1 MESKPHQHV
10 SAPYRGSISRS
21 VAGATPAGLSQRL
34 VRSTSAVSLPE
45 QARCYRQISEKTH
58 VGSASSGEVRL
69 HKAVAIG
76 LFPGRSYAFSVM
88 QLVPRG
94 RADILRLADLSHHG
108 IVSRAYLSGVSLK
121 KTPPL
126 PVSIACSN
134 ICRLSESPHASV
146 GKIRVVVAD

>member
-1 MESKPHQHV
+1 M
-10 SAPYRGSISRS
+10 SRS
-21 VAGATPAGLSQRL
+21 VARATPAGLSQRL
-34 VRSTSAVSLPE
+34 FLPLLE
-45 QARCYRQISEKTH
+45 QARCYRQISEKH
-58 VGSASSGEVRL
+58 HGSAPSGEVRL